1 MSVLMDSAGVVAL
14 LVGFTQ
20 LYQLPDKEH
29 HHDHSIDKILLRVGV
44 FFAYIYYIFTGTL
57 GIFPHPHSPRKRIA
71 PLHIIDSIL
80 GIVFGTLQIL
90 FIELLIAKTVPP
102 RRGGGKQ
109 EMPGRQVRF
118 RTLSPSGG
126 CFPHPDEL
134 QCVGDVHFWAPEA
147 VVYRPRAW
155 LLLQHP

>member
-1 MSVLMDSAGVVAL
+1 MSVLMDSLGVVAL
-14 LVGFTQ
+14 LLGFTQ

-44 FFAYIYYIFTGTL
+44 FFVYMYYIFTGTL
-57 GIFPHPHSPRKRIA
+57 GVFPHPHNPRKRIA

-109 EMPGRQVRF
+109 EMPGRQVR
-118 RTLSPSGG
+118 
-126 CFPHPDEL
+126 
-134 QCVGDVHFWAPEA
+134 EA
-147 VVYRPRAW
+147 FHEKHVA
-155 LLLQHP
+155 